1 MEYSGPRFSLLTFGL
16 GWCWLCKGQVKS
28 ASTSITKILS
38 ELQNFWSIFKV
49 IRNFDQDNCNH
60 VLLSSIT
67 FACMFLP
74 LGLRVA
80 IDKPLGWTIQQA
92 FQEQL
97 RLLTSE
103 RRWRS
108 PMRPH
113 VVRSEVSLVVQM
125 CIFCDSNQSQFCV
138 SLLISL
144 PVFIWFGSCRVFPWY
159 KVHRRSSL
167 NDRFMHPNGQLPAY
181 EWNFNDVN
189 PPVHAGLPK
198 HVLFVC
204 FCGTFWFHPCKR
216 LPGGRFTGLG
226 SLASFPNGP
235 QEPWWCG
242 RPVHAPHGKTVSQNT
257 GLYLLRLLIPWSQ
270 ASWKSCSTKW
280 CWGLQFTLQ
289 FKKKFTAVSCCCCC
303 TTFV

>member
-28 ASTSITKILS
+28 ASTSITIILS

-198 HVLFVC
+198 HVLFVVPSGSIPARD
-204 FCGTFWFHPCKR
+204 FRVAFHR
-216 LPGGRFTGLG
+216 PGQFGEFSKWTAR
-226 SLASFPNGP
+226 
-235 QEPWWCG
+235 
-242 RPVHAPHGKTVSQNT
+242 TVVMRET
-257 GLYLLRLLIPWSQ
+257 CAC
-270 ASWKSCSTKW
+270 ASWENCVAKHRFVLAALADSLVSGFLEELFHKMMLVTSVYST
-280 CWGLQFTLQ
+280 
-289 FKKKFTAVSCCCCC
+289 V
-303 TTFV
+303 